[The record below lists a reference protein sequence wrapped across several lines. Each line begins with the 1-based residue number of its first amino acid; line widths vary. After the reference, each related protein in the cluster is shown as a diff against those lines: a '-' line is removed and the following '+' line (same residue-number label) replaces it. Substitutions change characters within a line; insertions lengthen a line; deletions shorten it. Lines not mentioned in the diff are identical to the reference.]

1 MTTHPQTSVLPGTL
15 ALQTQK
21 SMHLLRKKAIEA
33 PLPQALTLDQWL
45 VLDALRGSGQTM
57 TDLAERTCITGPTLT
72 RIIDRLVSIAAV
84 YRELDAG
91 DRRKVR
97 VHLSARGRGLHE
109 QSSTILAAIEDDVR
123 AEVLG
128 C

>member
-1 MTTHPQTSVLPGTL
+1 MTAHPETSVLPGAL

-21 SMHLLRKKAIEA
+21 LMHLLRKKATES
-33 PLPQALTLDQWL
+33 PLPQELTLDQWL
-45 VLDALRGSGQTM
+45 VLDALRGSAQTM
-57 TDLAERTCITGPTLT
+57 TDLAEHTCITGPTLT

-97 VHLSARGRGLHE
+97 VHLSVRGKGLHE

-128 C
+128 Y

>member
-1 MTTHPQTSVLPGTL
+1 MTTHPETSVLPGAL

-21 SMHLLRKKAIEA
+21 LMHLLRKKAAEA
-33 PLPQALTLDQWL
+33 PLPQDLTLEQWL
-45 VLDALRGSGQTM
+45 VLDALQGRPQTM

-72 RIIDRLVSIAAV
+72 RIVDRLVSIAAV

-97 VHLSARGRGLHE
+97 VHLSARGSGIHE
-109 QSSTILAAIEDDVR
+109 QSATILAAIEDEVR
-123 AEVLG
+123 EEVLG
-128 C
+128 Y